1 MQWCRDEFVEL
12 LEGAFIEQQVHPL
25 ARAELAFFVLAF
37 AAFWAA
43 AFFGFG
49 VAAAKL
55 FEAVEMFAV
64 FDWFWGAHNGSQYQL
79 FALPRQAKR
88 DSLGTPFTAY

>member
-1 MQWCRDEFVEL
+1 VVAHKFIEF
-12 LEGAFIEQQVHPL
+12 LEGTLIEQQVHPL
-25 ARAELAFFVLAF
+25 PRAELAFFVLAF

-64 FDWFWGAHNGSQYQL
+64 FDWFWGAHIGSQYQL
-79 FALPRQAKR
+79 FALPRQAQR
-88 DSLGTPFTAY
+88 DFSGTPFTAY